1 MTEGTEVS
9 TNGITFTED
18 EIATAGLRPEG
29 WYMFE
34 LKSQRDNHVDEG
46 ISQRT
51 GKPYDAFD
59 TVKASVLSKAKA
71 LYNDLG
77 EFQSDEPVSYGFPMT
92 IELSDNQS
100 GLAKLK
106 GLYKAITEQN
116 LSGRG
121 EIQATLD
128 ELMGQQFWARL
139 YHRKDKE
146 GILREELDGWKFRS
160 RNYGPPATVP
170 VAQ

>member
-1 MTEGTEVS
+1 MTEDVQ
-9 TNGITFTED
+9 TNTITFTED
-18 EIATAGLRPEG
+18 DIATAGLRPEG

-59 TVKASVLSKAKA
+59 TVKASVLAKARA

-77 EFQSDEPVSYGFPMT
+77 EFQNEETLPYSFPMT
-92 IELSDNQS
+92 VELSDNQS

-116 LSGRG
+116 LTGRG
-121 EIQATLD
+121 DIQSTLD

-139 YHRKDKE
+139 YHKKDRE

-160 RNYGPPATVP
+160 RSYGPAQTVP